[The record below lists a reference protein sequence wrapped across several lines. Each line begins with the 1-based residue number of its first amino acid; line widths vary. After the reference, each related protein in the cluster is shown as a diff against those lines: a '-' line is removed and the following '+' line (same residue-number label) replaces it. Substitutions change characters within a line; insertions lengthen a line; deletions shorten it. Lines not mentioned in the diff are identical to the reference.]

1 MTYIKLPRYHYEAH
15 HCSYKTLKIQTNE
28 IARRRRAACRVGHR
42 GSITCIGVRDKASTS
57 GTLSRVADKKA
68 YIAVY
73 RMDGCCTV
81 GYMRYPNLPESDSSC
96 SPIVLLIYSEG
107 RRHPSAVIMCHRHGV
122 VNKQIANIQYS
133 GVRIG
138 VRGLSASASIGSTVG
153 PRPQVC
159 CHYESADLPR
169 PQLYC
174 DYTHGYAKSR
184 TQYTCKRAK

>member
-122 VNKQIANIQYS
+122 VNKQIANIHQWCADWRP
-133 GVRIG
+133 RIIRIRKHRIHG
-138 VRGLSASASIGSTVG
+138 RSASASVLPLRVRGFTASATV
-153 PRPQVC
+153 
-159 CHYESADLPR
+159 L
-169 PQLYC
+169 
-174 DYTHGYAKSR
+174 
-184 TQYTCKRAK
+184 